1 MPNQLRLQ
9 PAVLDHLDNDIK
21 QALTVHLDTAG
32 GCRAALTAWE
42 LRDGRWQHFL
52 STEAA
57 IGRSGFVAADE
68 KREGDGG
75 TPTGTYPLSLVFG
88 YGAEAG
94 TAMPYRQITADDYWV
109 DDPASPQYNT
119 WVRGRPAAASFE
131 TMLRPDGL
139 YRHGIVVEYNS
150 RPVVAGK
157 GSAIFVHIWRGAG
170 EPTAGCV
177 ALAEGELREITAW
190 LDPEK
195 GPVIVLGGR

>member
-1 MPNQLRLQ
+1 
-9 PAVLDHLDNDIK
+9 
-21 QALTVHLDTAG
+21 
-32 GCRAALTAWE
+32 
-42 LRDGRWQHFL
+42 
-52 STEAA
+52 
-57 IGRSGFVAADE
+57 
-68 KREGDGG
+68 
-75 TPTGTYPLSLVFG
+75 
-88 YGAEAG
+88 
-94 TAMPYRQITADDYWV
+94 
-109 DDPASPQYNT
+109 
-119 WVRGRPAAASFE
+119 
-131 TMLRPDGL
+131 MLRPDGL